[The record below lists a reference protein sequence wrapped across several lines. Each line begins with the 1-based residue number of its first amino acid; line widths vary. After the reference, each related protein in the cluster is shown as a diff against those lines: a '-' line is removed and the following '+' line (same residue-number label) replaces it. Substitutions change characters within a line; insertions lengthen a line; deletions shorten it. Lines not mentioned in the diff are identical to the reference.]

1 MHSCETW
8 NVGVASRKPSGMLF
22 SNVFTDWERLSQ
34 TWTCVFSVAKHIL
47 SFLGWVRWMAIPKE
61 PFFFPMPLLIS
72 IPLCS

>member
-22 SNVFTDWERLSQ
+22 SNVFTDWESLNQ
-34 TWTCVFSVAKHIL
+34 TWTCVFFRGKASPIL
-47 SFLGWVRWMAIPKE
+47 SWLGQMDGNTQGAV
-61 PFFFPMPLLIS
+61 FFPMPLVIS